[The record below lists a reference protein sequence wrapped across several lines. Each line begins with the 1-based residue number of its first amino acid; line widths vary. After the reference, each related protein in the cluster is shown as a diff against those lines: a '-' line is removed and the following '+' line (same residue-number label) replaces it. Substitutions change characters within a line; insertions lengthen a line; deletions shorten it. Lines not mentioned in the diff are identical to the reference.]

1 MLTFKSFPKIDP
13 SDNGLNNAS
22 ILTFEDDKINAL
34 IKEMT
39 QNSLDALAEGEKKLK
54 IKITQITLSKN
65 DIPNWEALDKIFDY
79 LIEYWGKQRQ
89 IAFSNY
95 FREAQRKLN
104 ADEIIVFAFEDFK
117 TTGLNGNM
125 SQGSFRR
132 LLLDEGVQGDK
143 PVDGSLG
150 GFGIGKNAIFAL
162 TPMQTVFYTS
172 FNSEGIKF
180 MGVSKLAEYLDE
192 SNIKRSNRIYY
203 GNWISETP
211 NTPNDLKYISEYSEI
226 PTPFRRNEFG
236 LSTFAIGINSS
247 YKWTRPVIRSLIT
260 NYWYRFL
267 NDGIEVEII
276 DFDGSKKIINKEN
289 LDIESINMFT
299 ELTPQDEAFDK
310 SILAYIKAFKEPQVD
325 GIYSKIINIHEFGE
339 IKIHLIE
346 QQEDESIEFPNKVVY
361 IRDGM
366 MIKEDSLG
374 VGNLQKKIAGVIFC
388 ESIKGNKILSQMEP
402 PAHDNFSPERLNR
415 LGGELK
421 ESDGRN
427 ILKEINKAKKEAI
440 KKLQEK
446 YTISSRS
453 SALVDEI
460 FSGFTDSTA
469 LGTSDGISSISKKE
483 EFYKRKKQK
492 DDSIEKRTPEDL
504 FIISE
509 GKINNTSELGDNGGS
524 GGGKPGPGTREGNG
538 GVGPKQGIGNGG
550 IGNLGGDNEKK
561 KSMKRK
567 DADISVTFFFD
578 RREDNL
584 NIYFLVVRTSKD
596 LENTHLSFSQIGDD
610 GGNSRPTSKIH
621 EITDL
626 MGNKYDFTL
635 NKNEY
640 TIHNINLKSNEQNI
654 FNCSLIE
661 THKSA
666 FKFLNK

>member
-104 ADEIIVFAFEDFK
+104 ANEIIVFAFEDFK

-192 SNIKRSNRIYY
+192 SNIKKSNRIYY
-203 GNWISETP
+203 GDWKSETP
-211 NTPNDLKYISEYSEI
+211 NNPNDLKYISEYLEI

-247 YKWTRPVIRSLIT
+247 SKWTTPVIRSLIT

-299 ELTPQDEAFDK
+299 ELTHQDEAFDK

-388 ESIKGNKILSQMEP
+388 ESVKGNKILSQMEP

-492 DDSIEKRTPEDL
+492 DDSIEKKTPEDL

-538 GVGPKQGIGNGG
+538 CVGPKQGIGNGG

-567 DADISVTFFFD
+567 DAEISVTFFFD
-578 RREDNL
+578 RREDNR
-584 NIYFLVVRTSKD
+584 NIYLLVVRTSKD

>member
-1 MLTFKSFPKIDP
+1 
-13 SDNGLNNAS
+13 
-22 ILTFEDDKINAL
+22 
-34 IKEMT
+34 
-39 QNSLDALAEGEKKLK
+39 
-54 IKITQITLSKN
+54 
-65 DIPNWEALDKIFDY
+65 
-79 LIEYWGKQRQ
+79 
-89 IAFSNY
+89 
-95 FREAQRKLN
+95 
-104 ADEIIVFAFEDFK
+104 
-117 TTGLNGNM
+117 
-125 SQGSFRR
+125 
-132 LLLDEGVQGDK
+132 LLDEGVQGDK

-203 GNWISETP
+203 GNWLSENP

-247 YKWTRPVIRSLIT
+247 NKWTTPVILSLIT

-289 LDIESINMFT
+289 LDIESINMFK
-299 ELTPQDEAFDK
+299 ELTPQDEALDK

-346 QQEDESIEFPNKVVY
+346 QQEDDSIEFPNKVVY

-388 ESIKGNKILSQMEP
+388 ESVKGNKILSQMEP
-402 PAHDNFSPERLNR
+402 PAHDTFSPERLNR

-567 DADISVTFFFD
+567 DAEISVTFFFD
-578 RREDNL
+578 RREDNR

>member
-65 DIPNWEALDKIFDY
+65 DIPNWEALDKIFDN

-104 ADEIIVFAFEDFK
+104 ANEIIVFAFEDFK

-247 YKWTRPVIRSLIT
+247 NKWTTPVIRSLIT

-299 ELTPQDEAFDK
+299 ELTHQDEAFDK

-388 ESIKGNKILSQMEP
+388 ESVKGNKILSQMEP

-492 DDSIEKRTPEDL
+492 DDSIEKKTPEDL

-567 DADISVTFFFD
+567 DAEISVTFFFD
-578 RREDNL
+578 RREDNR

>member
-104 ADEIIVFAFEDFK
+104 ANEIIVFAFEDFK

-172 FNSEGIKF
+172 YNSEGIKF

-211 NTPNDLKYISEYSEI
+211 NTPNDLKYISEYLEI

-247 YKWTRPVIRSLIT
+247 NKWTTPVIRSLIT

-299 ELTPQDEAFDK
+299 ELTHQDEAFDK

-388 ESIKGNKILSQMEP
+388 ESVKGNKILSQMEP

-492 DDSIEKRTPEDL
+492 DDSIEKKTPEDL

-567 DADISVTFFFD
+567 DTEISVTFFFD
-578 RREDNL
+578 RREDNR

>member
-104 ADEIIVFAFEDFK
+104 ANEIIVFAFEDFK

-247 YKWTRPVIRSLIT
+247 NKWTTPVIRSLIT

-299 ELTPQDEAFDK
+299 ELTHQDEAFDK

-388 ESIKGNKILSQMEP
+388 ESVKGNKILSQMEP

-427 ILKEINKAKKEAI
+427 ILKEINRAKKEAI

-492 DDSIEKRTPEDL
+492 DDSIEKKTPEDL

-567 DADISVTFFFD
+567 DAEISVTFFFD
-578 RREDNL
+578 RREDNR